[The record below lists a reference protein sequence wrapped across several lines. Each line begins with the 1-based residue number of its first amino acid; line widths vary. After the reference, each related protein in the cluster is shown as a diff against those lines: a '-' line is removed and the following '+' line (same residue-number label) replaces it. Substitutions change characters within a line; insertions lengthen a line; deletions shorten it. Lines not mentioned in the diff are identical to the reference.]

1 MSSETTIV
9 ATQVRLH
16 QWVEQI
22 HKCQN
27 RPIGMKVE
35 EWCAQNGITKA
46 NYYYRLR
53 RVRKA
58 CLDAVKPTE
67 SSFIELPI
75 PKEEPMQPCC
85 ADEQPSGVS
94 AVIRANSGLSLEI
107 LDSATPEFL
116 RKLLGVMNHAE

>member
-16 QWVEQI
+16 QWMDQI
-22 HKCQN
+22 RECQN
-27 RPIGMKVE
+27 RPIGVKVE

-58 CLDAVKPTE
+58 CLDAAKLTE

-75 PKEEPMQPCC
+75 PKEEPIKPCR
-85 ADEQPSGVS
+85 ADEKTSGVS
-94 AVIRANSGLSLEI
+94 AVIRADSGLSLEI

-116 RKLLGVMNHAE
+116 RKLLGVINHAE

>member
-16 QWVEQI
+16 QWMDQI
-22 HKCQN
+22 RECQN
-27 RPIGMKVE
+27 RPIGVKVE

-53 RVRKA
+53 RVRKV

-75 PKEEPMQPCC
+75 PKEEPVQPCGV
-85 ADEQPSGVS
+85 DEQPTGVS
-94 AVIRANSGLSLEI
+94 AVIRVNSGLSLEI

>member
-1 MSSETTIV
+1 MSSVTTIV

-16 QWVEQI
+16 QWMDQI
-22 HKCQN
+22 CECQN
-27 RPIGMKVE
+27 CPIGVKAE

-46 NYYYRLR
+46 NYYRLR
-53 RVRKA
+53 RVRKT

-75 PKEEPMQPCC
+75 PKEEPIQPCRV
-85 ADEQPSGVS
+85 DEKASGVS
-94 AVIRANSGLSLEI
+94 AVIRSDSGLSLEI

-116 RKLLGVMNHAE
+116 RKLLGVINHAE